1 MSASLANSLPVS
13 REAGR
18 LRGLAGIARAT
29 LGLALLPL
37 TSPPAFLES
46 FLYLLFFW
54 IAMATSWTIL
64 SGYAGYVSFGHGAF
78 YGVGIYAMAN
88 LGPHLPL
95 WACLLCAG
103 ACAASLGVL
112 VGFVVF
118 RVKRLRGEL
127 FALLT
132 LALAIVLATIV
143 LNTPIDG
150 GPGVS
155 LMGVALP
162 RLYKNASSTIYVL
175 GLLVCM
181 SSLAVAWGVQHSRLG
196 RGLFAIS
203 DDEDVAEVLGVPTL
217 AFKIIAFAISSF
229 LAGVAGGVHALFIGY
244 VTVPETFSVTTPL
257 FVLLMSVLGGAR
269 MWIGPAIGA
278 IFVTVLNNTLVGG
291 DWALLA
297 RAAIGLTLIIST
309 LYLPEG
315 VVGLVRARW
324 RKRETAAQATLT
336 GDAPPIPAAPA
347 AAAADGSEAP
357 RETLLKA
364 QGISLAFRGVQALD
378 QVDVEIRKGEILG
391 LVGPNGSGKSTLIN
405 VLSGFYKPDS
415 GRILF
420 GGADLAQATGHRIA
434 AHGIARTFQ
443 IPRPFARQSVLE
455 NVMIAA
461 AFGAAGMDRAEAE
474 AKARETLAFVGL
486 AGRAGA
492 LPSELNLHQ
501 RKFLELARAL
511 ASGARLIML
520 DEVLAGLTPSEIT
533 SAIELVRRIHRR
545 DTTILFVEHNI
556 RAVLALTERLIVL
569 DQGHLIADGEPRAV
583 MNDPAVIRAYLGESD
598 AEH

>member
-1 MSASLANSLPVS
+1 MSASRSLA
-13 REAGR
+13 
-18 LRGLAGIARAT
+18 GLALVTIAF
-29 LGLALLPL
+29 ALLPL
-37 TSPPAFLES
+37 ASPPAFLES

-88 LGPHLPL
+88 FGPRLPL
-95 WACLLCAG
+95 LACLLLAG
-103 ACAASLGVL
+103 LCAAGLGVL

-155 LMGVALP
+155 LMSVTLP
-162 RLYKNASSTIYVL
+162 RLYRNASSTIYVM
-175 GLLVCM
+175 GLVVCM
-181 SSLAVAWGVQHSRLG
+181 GSLAVAWSVQHSRLG

-244 VTVPETFSVTTPL
+244 VTVPETFSITTPL
-257 FVLLMSVLGGAR
+257 FVLLMSVLGGTR
-269 MWIGPAIGA
+269 TWIGPAIGA
-278 IFVTVLNNTLVGG
+278 IFVTTLNNTLVGG

-297 RAAIGLTLIIST
+297 RAAIGLTLIVAT

-315 VVGLVRARW
+315 VAGLVQARW
-324 RKRETAAQATLT
+324 RRRAAPAVLHAEVAPATATPASEPAAAQAD
-336 GDAPPIPAAPA
+336 GAA
-347 AAAADGSEAP
+347 
-357 RETLLKA
+357 REVLLKA

-378 QVDVEIRKGEILG
+378 AVDVEIRKGEILG

-405 VLSGFYKPDS
+405 VLSGFYKPDA

-420 GGADLAQATGHRIA
+420 GGEDLAQVPGHRVA
-434 AHGIARTFQ
+434 GHGIARTFQ
-443 IPRPFARQSVLE
+443 IPRPFARQSVFE
-455 NVMIAA
+455 NVMLAA
-461 AFGAAGMDRAEAE
+461 SFGAGGLDRAAAE

-486 AGRAGA
+486 AERADA
-492 LPSELNLHQ
+492 LPAELNLHQ

-511 ASGARLIML
+511 ASEARLIML
-520 DEVLAGLTPSEIT
+520 DEVLAGITPAEIT
-533 SAIELVRRIHRR
+533 SAIELVRRIHKR

-569 DQGHLIADGEPRAV
+569 DQGHLIADGDPRAV
-583 MNDPAVIRAYLGESD
+583 MNDPAVVRAYLGESD
-598 AEH
+598 AGH